1 MPASEILLTIHTD
14 TKEEEREIIEQF
26 LIRLQYSPTS
36 LITSECPDYELEI
49 NNKLI
54 GVEVT
59 KYYSDFT
66 KKGSM
71 RQKKLSEWKKFADD
85 LKKRLS
91 AFEPDY
97 DYLYGAIH
105 FHSDQV
111 NYRELLKESCFNE
124 IVKFIKSAKLK
135 SGEQKTK
142 KVEPDNFPILSS
154 YIDSIYLW
162 DKYPEKKYLWWDSCL
177 QSGEILQNET
187 AIQEIVNKK
196 EKSSKKYKDNYI
208 QKWLLIYA
216 GGLSLHDM
224 FIFEM
229 QNTIRQGKISLTQLD
244 SKQGELVLNL
254 KSDYFTH
261 IFIWDKFTE
270 RIFQLFPYTKKIM
283 DFGEKKIWINH
294 LPLKE

>member
-1 MPASEILLTIHTD
+1 MPASEILLKIHTD

-26 LIRLQYSPTS
+26 LKRLQYSPTS
-36 LITSECPDYELEI
+36 LVTSECPDYEIEI
-49 NNKLI
+49 DSKLI
-54 GVEVT
+54 GVEIT

-66 KKGSM
+66 RKGSM
-71 RQKKLSEWKKFADD
+71 RQKKLSEWKKFVDE

-91 AFEPDY
+91 AVEPAY
-97 DYLYGAIH
+97 DYLYGVIH
-105 FHSDQV
+105 FHNDQV
-111 NYRELLKESCFNE
+111 NYRELLNDNYFNE
-124 IVKFIKSAKLK
+124 IVKVIKSAKLNR
-135 SGEQKTK
+135 GEQKTE
-142 KVEPDNFPILSS
+142 KVSHDKFPILSN
-154 YIDSIYLW
+154 YIDSISLC

-187 AIQEIVNKK
+187 AIQEIVDKK
-196 EKSSKKYKDNYI
+196 EKSSKKYKNNYI
-208 QKWLLIYA
+208 QKWLIIYA

-229 QNTIRQGKISLTQLD
+229 QNTLRQGEISLMQLD
-244 SKQGELVLNL
+244 SKERELILNL

-270 RIFQLFPYTKKIM
+270 RIFQLYPYTKKIL
-283 DFGEKKIWINH
+283 DFGERKIWINH